1 LDGKAHQIHCTPLAF
16 ALSIAHRRFRLTLPL
31 FNLQFHEKIP
41 EEKLFTFT
49 LRISLSTFS
58 WMLSVTWLTRV
69 SQREFQARH
78 GALPVDTPN
87 VLILITK
94 RTEKMGGESCCRRKA
109 KTRRGK
115 AASGADSLDRI
126 SHFHISPRTA
136 ALALPSAS
144 EPFASLPPSTLSPLA
159 SDKKGA
165 RRDVI
170 DRRNLKRRKI
180 SPYHSRLLFTF
191 SLLGAPRCARQ
202 SQREIGLKQERRAIK
217 IISLFDCNQQ
227 ECDVLRGRR
236 SEANNTSAVC
246 SATAADCRFFIS
258 HRASARG
265 AEQRRGWFG
274 GEKFPSNSFA
284 SPFHRKEAL
293 PNIVQHYTHFG
304 DLGGV
309 RLFTLFLIVS
319 SANFLLGSSPR
330 IIYTIRLM
338 IFIDPLFWRFLLS
351 AFLCLVYRHVV

>member
-1 LDGKAHQIHCTPLAF
+1 
-16 ALSIAHRRFRLTLPL
+16 
-31 FNLQFHEKIP
+31 
-41 EEKLFTFT
+41 
-49 LRISLSTFS
+49 
-58 WMLSVTWLTRV
+58 MLSVTWLTRV

-159 SDKKGA
+159 SDEKGA

-274 GEKFPSNSFA
+274 ARNSHRIPSLRPSTEKKRLISYSIIHILVIWAGFA
-284 SPFHRKEAL
+284 FS
-293 PNIVQHYTHFG
+293 HFS
-304 DLGGV
+304 L
-309 RLFTLFLIVS
+309 
-319 SANFLLGSSPR
+319 SSPR
-330 IIYTIRLM
+330 RTSCSALRLG
-338 IFIDPLFWRFLLS
+338 
-351 AFLCLVYRHVV
+351 